1 MKKMKK
7 ILTLSFVLLASAS
20 LYAQTAVYDSVTM
33 GAGYANQIW
42 YSMANGEVSQAP
54 NNNWDLAFTTYFMG
68 ASAYINSAQGVTLYA
83 IPNTDIS
90 GFTTTIDTSGYTN
103 WQSLNNSD
111 TTWNKGAFNQNMG
124 SFPNYGWGNYDNVT
138 HEITGDSL
146 FLVRTGMN
154 PNYSFKKL
162 WVIKKDV
169 SGNWI
174 IRSANIDNTS
184 DVTDTILYSSYSTKN
199 FSYYSLNNQADLN
212 REPLTTDWDI
222 TFARYT
228 ADVLTTTCIPSTGY
242 FSVTGVLS
250 NKKIVVAQADGADFS
265 TVDFA
270 NYQSQL
276 DSNISTIGFDWKCSG
291 VLTANVV
298 YFIKANGG
306 NVWKVQFTL
315 PAPTGATGK
324 IFFEKELLTTGI
336 SPLNETINS
345 ISIYPNPT
353 AGNSSLI
360 VDAKKSGA
368 ASFSIYNTVGALV
381 NIQSTSLKK
390 GMNILPITTESLAD
404 GIYFIKDSNEKN
416 SEVLILI
423 IAH

>member
-1 MKKMKK
+1 MKKL
-7 ILTLSFVLLASAS
+7 LTLSVVLLTSVS
-20 LYAQTAVYDSVTM
+20 IYAQTAVYDSVIM
-33 GAGYANQIW
+33 GAGYANQVW
-42 YSMANGEVSQAP
+42 YNMTSGEVSQTP

-68 ASAYINSAQGVTLYA
+68 ASAYINSAQGVALYA

-90 GFTTTIDTSGYTN
+90 GFATVIDTTGYEG

-124 SFPNYGWGNYDNVT
+124 NFPNYGWGTYDNVT
-138 HEITGDSL
+138 HEVTGDSL

-154 PNYSFKKL
+154 PNYEFKKL

-174 IRSANIDNTS
+174 IRSANIDNS
-184 DVTDTILYSSYSTKN
+184 NDVTDTILYSSYSGKN
-199 FSYYSLNNQADLN
+199 FSYYSLSNQSDLN

-228 ADVLTTTCIPSTGY
+228 ANVLTTSCIPATGY
-242 FSVTGVLS
+242 FSVTGVLQ
-250 NKKIVVAQADGADFS
+250 NKKVVAAQADGEDFS

-270 NYQSQL
+270 SYQSQL

-298 YFIKANGG
+298 YFIKSNSAEI
-306 NVWKVQFTL
+306 WKVQFTE

-324 IFFEKELLTTGI
+324 IFFMKESLATGI

-345 ISIYPNPT
+345 ISVYPNPAT
-353 AGNSSLI
+353 GNASLI
-360 VDAKKSGA
+360 VDAKKSGT
-368 ASFSIYNTVGALV
+368 ASFSIFNTVGALID
-381 NIQSTSLKK
+381 NQSTYLKQ
-390 GMNILPITTESLAD
+390 GMNVIAINTESLAN
-404 GIYFIKDSNEKN
+404 GIYFINNSNEKN
-416 SEVLILI
+416 SEVLKLI
-423 IAH
+423 IAR